1 LFRGSLILDPEER
14 GAVLEDVCMALRE
27 ESYELSIGYVNIP
40 WGVGPR
46 VLTWE
51 PYPLALY
58 PSALHTIRFE

>member
-1 LFRGSLILDPEER
+1 
-14 GAVLEDVCMALRE
+14 LEDVYMALRE

-58 PSALHTIRFE
+58 PSALHTISLE